1 MAHYHKP
8 DAVTARVINPLIIAL
23 TKLGLSAPFHKYCH
37 GFRAHFAANMRGIVR
52 IAAIAFTKGCFPCV
66 GLSRATVRSFPRR
79 SWSRRQRW
87 PSKEP
92 CSTRCGNGPPWC
104 CFCITS
110 RLCPT
115 SRPRNK
121 CSCICVRCNDG
132 AAVGPQATFP
142 SKTSQDG
149 AARRLSPPLDHA
161 LVKAVACELIAETK
175 QPLSRQ
181 SLADVTVRA
190 RTALGKPLSRS
201 TVWRMLATDAIK
213 PWRYKYWIF
222 PRDPAFA
229 EKAGPILDLYA
240 GKWQG
245 KFLGPK
251 DHVLSADEKTSIQAR
266 IRCHPSLPP
275 TPGRPASIENEY
287 ERGGALQYLAAW
299 DVRRGYVM
307 GRCEPTTGIAPF
319 GRLVDQVLA
328 EEPYR
333 SGERLFWIVDNGSSH
348 RGAAAKQRL
357 SQVDSRIILVH
368 TPVHASW
375 LNQVEI
381 YFSIIQRKVLTPND
395 FADLEAIRLRLA
407 FYEELSNQSPTPFQ
421 WKFDRTKLATLL
433 AKIEARRMALADT
446 QYTCLEEAA

>member
-1 MAHYHKP
+1 
-8 DAVTARVINPLIIAL
+8 
-23 TKLGLSAPFHKYCH
+23 
-37 GFRAHFAANMRGIVR
+37 
-52 IAAIAFTKGCFPCV
+52 
-66 GLSRATVRSFPRR
+66 
-79 SWSRRQRW
+79 
-87 PSKEP
+87 
-92 CSTRCGNGPPWC
+92 
-104 CFCITS
+104 
-110 RLCPT
+110 
-115 SRPRNK
+115 
-121 CSCICVRCNDG
+121 
-132 AAVGPQATFP
+132 
-142 SKTSQDG
+142 
-149 AARRLSPPLDHA
+149 LDHA

-229 EKAGPILDLYA
+229 DKAGPILDLYA

-245 KFLGPK
+245 KCLGPK

-275 TPGRPASIENEY
+275 TPGRPAYIENEY

-348 RGAAAKQRL
+348 RGATAKQRL

-407 FYEELSNQSPTPFQ
+407 FYEALSNQSPTPFQ

-433 AKIEARRMALADT
+433 AKIEARRMALADA